1 MEILSFEETK
11 KLFSK
16 YKVPCCE
23 TEIFNV
29 KEKALDYATKIGF
42 PVVLK
47 VHSRT
52 IFHKS
57 EIGGV
62 RIGIKDAEEFLEAWE
77 EMSVKMAGRNIE
89 GLLVQEMVS
98 GKEIAMGMKRDEQ
111 FGPVLMFG
119 LGGIFIEVLNDVSFR
134 IAPINKD
141 EAIEMIREIK
151 GYKIL
156 EGYREG
162 KTVNINKM
170 ADILIG
176 LSKMSLK
183 EEYVKGVDLNPI
195 VVTEEYA
202 KLIDFRIIV

>member
-1 MEILSFEETK
+1 
-11 KLFSK
+11 
-16 YKVPCCE
+16 
-23 TEIFNV
+23 
-29 KEKALDYATKIGF
+29 
-42 PVVLK
+42 
-47 VHSRT
+47 
-52 IFHKS
+52 
-57 EIGGV
+57 V
-62 RIGIKDAEEFLEAWE
+62 RIGIKDAEEFLEAWK

-156 EGYREG
+156 KGYREG

-183 EEYVKGVDLNPI
+183 EDYIKGIDLNPI